1 MGLRRLRG
9 RLDQMQGEAN
19 TTLGMAQAL
28 LAELQDG
35 FAVEFE
41 LTPDAGVQLLH
52 LLKGEGGKIPVKMRV
67 VPDED

>member
-1 MGLRRLRG
+1 MGMRRLRG
-9 RLDQMQGEAN
+9 RLDQLQGQAAS
-19 TTLGMAQAL
+19 TMDMAQAL
-28 LAELQDG
+28 LEELRDG

-67 VPDED
+67 VPEED